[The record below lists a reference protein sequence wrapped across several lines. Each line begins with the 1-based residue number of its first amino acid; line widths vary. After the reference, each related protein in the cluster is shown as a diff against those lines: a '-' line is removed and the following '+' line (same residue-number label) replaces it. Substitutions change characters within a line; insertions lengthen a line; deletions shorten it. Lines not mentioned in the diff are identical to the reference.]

1 MKYITRT
8 ILLLSFVS
16 LCTDLASEMLYP
28 VMPIYLRTIG
38 FSVLLIGILE
48 GVAEAT
54 AGLSKGFF
62 GNLSDV
68 LGRRAPFVRLGYALS
83 AVSKP
88 MLALLTH
95 PWWVFTAR
103 TTDRLGKG
111 LRTGARD
118 AILSAESR
126 PEEKGRVF
134 GFHRAFDTIGAALGP
149 LVALVLLT
157 LTPGDYTRL
166 FLIAAIPGAAAVIL
180 TFFVRDRR
188 TTSPVAGGTRPG
200 FFAFLRYW
208 RSAPA
213 SYRSLVGGLL
223 VFGLVNSSD
232 MLLLL
237 MMNHQGATDRQVILI
252 YVFYNMVYALSSF
265 PMGMVGDRMGLRKTF
280 QLGLGLFAVVYGAIG
295 FVSSPV
301 IMAVLFFLYGL
312 YAASTEGISKAWIA
326 NIVPAGETATAIGF
340 YTGMNSLCTLIASSA
355 AGFLWYEV
363 GPQAA
368 FGVSAAGAA
377 GVAVYLAWVFRSK
390 GDSPTVMPHVP
401 RS

>member
-8 ILLLSFVS
+8 ILLLSVVS

-28 VMPIYLRTIG
+28 IMPMYLRSIG

-48 GVAEAT
+48 GIAEAT

-111 LRTGARD
+111 LRTGPRD

-149 LVALVLLT
+149 LVALLILT

-166 FLIAAIPGAAAVIL
+166 FLLAAIPGAAAVIL
-180 TFFVRDRR
+180 TLFIRD
-188 TTSPVAGGTRPG
+188 SGKLPSAVSGPRPG

-208 RSAPA
+208 RSAPKP
-213 SYRSLVGGLL
+213 YRLLVSGLL

-232 MLLLL
+232 LLLL
-237 MMNHQGATDRQVILI
+237 LVMNQQGATDRQVILI
-252 YVFYNMVYALSSF
+252 YVFYNVVYALASF
-265 PMGMVGDRMGLRKTF
+265 PMGVLGDRIGLRRTF
-280 QLGLGLFAVVYGAIG
+280 QLGLLVFAIVYGAVG
-295 FVSSPV
+295 FVSSPA
-301 IMAVLFFLYGL
+301 IMAALFLLYGL

-326 NIVPAGETATAIGF
+326 NIVPATETATAIGF
-340 YTGMNSLCTLIASSA
+340 YTGMNSLCALIASST
-355 AGFLWYEV
+355 AGFLWYAV
-363 GPQAA
+363 GPRAA
-368 FGVSAAGAA
+368 FGVSAVGAV
-377 GVAVYLAWVFRSK
+377 GVAVYFGWIFRRRM
-390 GDSPTVMPHVP
+390 DSSSAAHQPGRV
-401 RS
+401 